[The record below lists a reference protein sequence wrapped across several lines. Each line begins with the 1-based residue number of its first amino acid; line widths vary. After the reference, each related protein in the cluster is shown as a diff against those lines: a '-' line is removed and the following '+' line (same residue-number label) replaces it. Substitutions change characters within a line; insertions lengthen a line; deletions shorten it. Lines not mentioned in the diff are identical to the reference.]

1 MRRLV
6 SKDFRD
12 LVLKT
17 YPNLCNNKVYW
28 EMMKLLM
35 FGLIDPDTGLKIINY
50 SKLAFI
56 ELGYKK
62 GFSKS
67 INRNYTAL
75 DFLLEFQKEVMDSN
89 NFNWTHYSFETHQCR
104 LAIVEFTIEIKEAL
118 EKEIYSTLNKEY
130 DIKKLVYFVSGN
142 KYNKNT
148 EKQQRD
154 KLKEEV
160 DMINDRLATEEQ
172 LPLLNYLNNLP
183 ILSFSKVI
191 NEDNKYLAAL
201 EIAKIEDK
209 IKREFQINLLASII
223 EDPKP
228 LYQPS
233 IKGNTVRIFP
243 YNPSILML
251 KKQVRKA
258 LCKGWVEFD
267 LASSQLAIVAETW
280 HIQSIKDYLKSGN
293 KIWLDLVNTLNV
305 EYNDDNKKV
314 LKEALYSII
323 FGKTKK
329 NLVLLIQSHF
339 GTNGAKLWLT
349 HPIINTLLAAR
360 DNKINQITKQGKLT
374 TIFNK
379 EVLIV
384 GKTKADKAACIR
396 SALAQEAQ
404 AVEFYLMQPILD
416 LALTTTDFVMT
427 AFQHDG
433 ASIKFTDVTKQ
444 ANWINRI
451 CTNVKQRAD
460 SLNIPTQLEI
470 EYL

>member
-17 YPNLCNNKVYW
+17 YPNLANNKVYW
-28 EMMKLLM
+28 ELMKLLM
-35 FGLIDPDTGLKIINY
+35 FGLEEANTGYKIINY
-50 SKLAFI
+50 RRLALV
-56 ELGYKK
+56 ELGYRDSYIRCFHK
-62 GFSKS
+62 
-67 INRNYTAL
+67 NYTAIN
-75 DFLLEFQKEVMDSN
+75 LLKEFQQKVMTSET
-89 NFNWTHYSFETHQCR
+89 FNWSDYSYVNHKAR
-104 LAIVEFTIEIKEAL
+104 VAITEFTDEIQQAL
-118 EKEIYSTLNKEY
+118 QKQIDDTLSKDYNVKN
-130 DIKKLVYFVSGN
+130 LVYFVSGN
-142 KYNKNT
+142 KYNSKI

-160 DMINDRLATEEQ
+160 DMINNRLATEEQ

-183 ILSFSKVI
+183 LLSFSKVI

-209 IKREFQINLLASII
+209 VKREFQINLLASIV

-280 HIQSIKDYLKSGN
+280 QIQSIKDYLTSGN

-339 GTNGAKLWLT
+339 GTNGARLWLT
-349 HPIINTLLAAR
+349 HPIISTLLTAR

-404 AVEFYLMQPILD
+404 AIEFYVMQPILD
-416 LALTTTDFVMT
+416 LALTTTDFVIT

-433 ASIKFTDVTKQ
+433 ASIKFTDITKQ
-444 ANWINRI
+444 DSWINRI
-451 CTNVKQRAD
+451 CSSVKQRAD